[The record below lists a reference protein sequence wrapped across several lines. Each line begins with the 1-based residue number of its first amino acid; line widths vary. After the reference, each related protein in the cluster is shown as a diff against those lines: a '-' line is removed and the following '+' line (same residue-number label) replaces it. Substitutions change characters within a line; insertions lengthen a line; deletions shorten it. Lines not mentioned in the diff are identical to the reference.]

1 VVRTTTRSE
10 VLALS
15 DLRHSRRALRAERAR
30 VARWRR
36 LLRARMDLA
45 VASAAM
51 PDPLGQDPI
60 DMLPVGAD
68 DGLPS
73 AIELV
78 SAVRDG
84 APPAELDRL
93 ESLRALDRRLATYET
108 TVSRA
113 LSGTTD
119 EFIRRLA
126 MDPVGGLRGLSDI
139 P

>member
-1 VVRTTTRSE
+1 MRTTTRSGT
-10 VLALS
+10 LALS

-45 VASAAM
+45 VAAALM
-51 PDPLGQDPI
+51 PDPLGYDTGGV
-60 DMLPVGAD
+60 LPVDAGA
-68 DGLPS
+68 GLPS
-73 AIELV
+73 AVELV

-93 ESLRALDRRLATYET
+93 ESLRELDRRLATYES
-108 TVSRA
+108 TVVRA
-113 LSGTTD
+113 LHGTTD

-126 MDPVGGLRGLSDI
+126 MDPVAGLRGLADI